1 VGGQIRTLDAEQ
13 LPEDLVPLLDLVCPH
28 LPPPPAIVHVS
39 GGCKR
44 QRPSFACPS
53 RKARSSTQ
61 KASKEAAQALTMER
75 QCHKTG
81 HLRGTVTKP
90 ATTARRPR
98 SVSGGGLDV

>member
-1 VGGQIRTLDAEQ
+1 MGGQIRTLDPKK

-44 QRPSFACPS
+44 QRPSLACPS
-53 RKARSSTQ
+53 RTARSSRQT
-61 KASKEAAQALTMER
+61 ASKEAAEAVTKAR

-81 HLRGTVTKP
+81 PL
-90 ATTARRPR
+90 ARHCHKASHYGAPP
-98 SVSGGGLDV
+98 